1 MYKRYH
7 IHEGIHVASIIAIV
21 TAVPRFIRFS
31 NSDLI
36 NIFEQMCYSAVF
48 SLILWII
55 CQHFIDSK
63 SITKKAQKIGFAL
76 LSGTIISVVLQLLS
90 YHLFKDFGVDNERL
104 RIAFHYNHNQQ
115 TFLYFFKGIMFSS
128 LIYFIANTIK
138 LVEERQKTQLEL
150 EQLKQEN
157 LEARLGLLKQQVS
170 PHFLFNSLS
179 TLKTMATDSKTKKF
193 VLQLSNVY
201 RYLLKDN
208 NIQNLVSLKDEL
220 AFTESYLYIIKE
232 RFEDALIVS
241 TTINEELLNKRLP
254 PLVLQILIENA
265 IKHNILTAEEP
276 LKITIFTDKYQSL
289 TVENILQPKQSTEDS
304 LGIGLENI
312 KGRYKLIGDKEIKIL
327 QTQHSFSVTVPLLD

>member
-1 MYKRYH
+1 
-7 IHEGIHVASIIAIV
+7 
-21 TAVPRFIRFS
+21 
-31 NSDLI
+31 
-36 NIFEQMCYSAVF
+36 
-48 SLILWII
+48 
-55 CQHFIDSK
+55 
-63 SITKKAQKIGFAL
+63 
-76 LSGTIISVVLQLLS
+76 
-90 YHLFKDFGVDNERL
+90 
-104 RIAFHYNHNQQ
+104 
-115 TFLYFFKGIMFSS
+115 
-128 LIYFIANTIK
+128 
-138 LVEERQKTQLEL
+138 
-150 EQLKQEN
+150 
-157 LEARLGLLKQQVS
+157 
-170 PHFLFNSLS
+170 
-179 TLKTMATDSKTKKF
+179 
-193 VLQLSNVY
+193 VY

-208 NIQNLVSLKDEL
+208 NIQNLVCLKDEL